1 MKKLIIITLF
11 ALLAIVLLA
20 VYAKSFGSEEKSKQ
34 VEKQNIISLR
44 FGHNTPVESALHQG
58 ALRFASLV
66 ENKTQGKVQIAV
78 FPAQELGDDL
88 QMVEMARNGELDIVL
103 TPTAKMSIA
112 VPSMQYADL
121 PFYFPSR
128 QDLYDMLDGEPGE
141 MILNDLKPIGLYGVT
156 FWENGF
162 KHFTANTPLLSPDD
176 FKDKNIRIIQS
187 RIIQEQFESFGA
199 HTITIDFHETKKALM
214 DKVIDGQENPLV
226 AIVSMGF
233 HEVQTDLTLS
243 EHAYLGYVFSFSEA
257 SLMKL
262 PIDIRNVLIESAREV
277 TPWER
282 EETRKRE
289 TEFLKTIENAGVRI
303 HTLAPKQRL
312 AFSKLVAHIPEQFEP
327 IIGVDVL
334 SKTKELLYE
343 KYGAFLNHEDH
354 LLLGIDIDASM
365 GGKLAALE
373 IKRGVELAVSEI
385 NAQGGILSKPLVAVL
400 KDHKIMPA
408 RGVRNIKEFASN
420 PNLVAIIGGQHSAV
434 VSEEI
439 KSIQELKIPYVIPW
453 AVAATLVENG
463 YDENYI
469 FRLSANDADAS
480 KFIAESAR
488 AENKKIAIMVEN
500 SLWGRENL
508 VSMKKYLSTKA
519 KSISHEVIYNRGQEN
534 FKSEIDALMA
544 SGAEVIILVADSF
557 EGSKILQEVAKREE
571 KITFISHWGIV
582 AGDFFE
588 ENKKALQEIDLK
600 FFQTFSFSKSKTQES
615 QVLLQKYKE
624 RYRRA
629 PLVDHA
635 VAQAYDATHVLAL
648 AIQKANSSE
657 GVKVKAALEGGLVYD
672 GALKRYN
679 PVFKANNHEALSK
692 EDYYMLEYFK

>member
-11 ALLAIVLLA
+11 ALLVILLFV
-20 VYAKSFGSEEKSKQ
+20 VYAKSFSSEEKSKQ

-176 FKDKNIRIIQS
+176 FKDKNIRIMQS

-262 PIDIRNVLIESAREV
+262 PTDIRNVLIER
-277 TPWER
+277 
-282 EETRKRE
+282 
-289 TEFLKTIENAGVRI
+289 
-303 HTLAPKQRL
+303 
-312 AFSKLVAHIPEQFEP
+312 
-327 IIGVDVL
+327 
-334 SKTKELLYE
+334 
-343 KYGAFLNHEDH
+343 
-354 LLLGIDIDASM
+354 
-365 GGKLAALE
+365 
-373 IKRGVELAVSEI
+373 
-385 NAQGGILSKPLVAVL
+385 
-400 KDHKIMPA
+400 
-408 RGVRNIKEFASN
+408 
-420 PNLVAIIGGQHSAV
+420 
-434 VSEEI
+434 
-439 KSIQELKIPYVIPW
+439 
-453 AVAATLVENG
+453 
-463 YDENYI
+463 
-469 FRLSANDADAS
+469 
-480 KFIAESAR
+480 AR
-488 AENKKIAIMVEN
+488 A
-500 SLWGRENL
+500 R
-508 VSMKKYLSTKA
+508 
-519 KSISHEVIYNRGQEN
+519 
-534 FKSEIDALMA
+534 
-544 SGAEVIILVADSF
+544 
-557 EGSKILQEVAKREE
+557 
-571 KITFISHWGIV
+571 
-582 AGDFFE
+582 
-588 ENKKALQEIDLK
+588 
-600 FFQTFSFSKSKTQES
+600 
-615 QVLLQKYKE
+615 
-624 RYRRA
+624 
-629 PLVDHA
+629 
-635 VAQAYDATHVLAL
+635 
-648 AIQKANSSE
+648 
-657 GVKVKAALEGGLVYD
+657 
-672 GALKRYN
+672 
-679 PVFKANNHEALSK
+679 
-692 EDYYMLEYFK
+692 